1 VTTTLRDT
9 HRFGYPSRQPAE
21 VVAVLVDDGSAR
33 AVASV
38 AVQEAVGRDAPV
50 RFLQVVPTY
59 HHDEGSGLA
68 EDRMFRA
75 ALLALHGHPRTHSV
89 FEVVRSDPTAAVRTR
104 SRDAALVVV
113 GVDEERDV
121 PEGPSLANRCRTVAS
136 CPVQTVPIP
145 IDPFG

>member
-1 VTTTLRDT
+1 
-9 HRFGYPSRQPAE
+9 
-21 VVAVLVDDGSAR
+21 
-33 AVASV
+33 
-38 AVQEAVGRDAPV
+38 
-50 RFLQVVPTY
+50 VPTY

>member
-1 VTTTLRDT
+1 M
-9 HRFGYPSRQPAE
+9 
-21 VVAVLVDDGSAR
+21 LVDDGSAR

-38 AVQEAVGRDAPV
+38 AVQEAVVREAPV
-50 RFLQVVPTY
+50 RFLQVVATY

-145 IDPFG
+145 IDPSG

>member
-1 VTTTLRDT
+1 M
-9 HRFGYPSRQPAE
+9 
-21 VVAVLVDDGSAR
+21 LVDDGSAR

-50 RFLQVVPTY
+50 RFLQVVPSY

>member
-1 VTTTLRDT
+1 M
-9 HRFGYPSRQPAE
+9 
-21 VVAVLVDDGSAR
+21 LVDDGSAR

-145 IDPFG
+145 IDPSG

>member
-1 VTTTLRDT
+1 M
-9 HRFGYPSRQPAE
+9 
-21 VVAVLVDDGSAR
+21 LVDDGSAR

-136 CPVQTVPIP
+136 CPVQTVAIP

>member
-1 VTTTLRDT
+1 M
-9 HRFGYPSRQPAE
+9 
-21 VVAVLVDDGSAR
+21 LVDDGSAR

-50 RFLQVVPTY
+50 RFLQVVPTF

>member
-1 VTTTLRDT
+1 M
-9 HRFGYPSRQPAE
+9 
-21 VVAVLVDDGSAR
+21 LVDDGSAR

>member
-1 VTTTLRDT
+1 M
-9 HRFGYPSRQPAE
+9 
-21 VVAVLVDDGSAR
+21 LVDDGSAR

-89 FEVVRSDPTAAVRTR
+89 FEVVRSDPAAAVRTR